1 MTILDTIIATKH
13 KEVAERS
20 ISNPL
25 AKLAASNHFKREC
38 LSFKESLNLI
48 NGPSIIAEFKRKS
61 PSKDF
66 HKSHLMS
73 SDVCPNYELSGARA
87 LSILTDNHYFGGSSS
102 DLSGVRNH
110 ISVPILRKDFI
121 IDPYQVYEAKSIGAD
136 CILLIAS
143 CLTKNE
149 IIEYTALAH
158 DLNLEVLLE
167 IHSQNELDKIYPKVD
182 AIGVNNRDLSSFT
195 TDYKHS
201 LQLLPELPQDIL
213 KVSESGIDSREQ
225 INELFIAG
233 YKSFLIGGHFMQTE
247 DPSNT
252 FHDFISTLNHAHV
265 N

>member
-1 MTILDTIIATKH
+1 MTILDKIITTKH

-25 AKLAASNHFKREC
+25 AKLKVSSHFKRNC
-38 LSFKESLNLI
+38 LSFKESLKSI
-48 NGPSIIAEFKRKS
+48 AGPSIIAEFKRKS

-66 HKSHLMS
+66 NKSNLMPY
-73 SDVCPNYELSGARA
+73 DVCPNYELSGARA
-87 LSILTDNHYFGGSSS
+87 LSILTDNYYFGGDNT
-102 DLSGVRNH
+102 DLSGVRNL

-143 CLTKNE
+143 CLTKTE
-149 IIEYTALAH
+149 IIEFTSLAH

-167 IHSQNELDKIYPKVD
+167 IHGQNELDKIYPKVD
-182 AIGVNNRDLSSFT
+182 AIGVNNRDLSSFK

-201 LQLLPELPQDIL
+201 LQLLPELPPDIL
-213 KVSESGIDSREQ
+213 KVSESGIDSRDQ
-225 INELFIAG
+225 INELYIAG

-247 DPSNT
+247 EPSKT
-252 FHDFISTLNHAHV
+252 FHHFISTLNYTHV